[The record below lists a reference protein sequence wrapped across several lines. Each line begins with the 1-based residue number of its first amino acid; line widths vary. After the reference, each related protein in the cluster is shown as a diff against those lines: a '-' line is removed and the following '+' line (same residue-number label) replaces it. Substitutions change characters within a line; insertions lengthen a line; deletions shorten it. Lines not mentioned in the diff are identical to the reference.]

1 MWDRLERNVVAQE
14 YFFHFS
20 PFLLGGG
27 EGEVTVAVETG
38 NSMKKNSGFERT
50 RLGSADVQSQIWE
63 SLDYSRKAS
72 RDADF

>member
-27 EGEVTVAVETG
+27 RGGGDGGGG
-38 NSMKKNSGFERT
+38 NRELHEEKLR
-50 RLGSADVQSQIWE
+50 V
-63 SLDYSRKAS
+63 
-72 RDADF
+72 